1 MPPPWAAE
9 KWWAKRA
16 ERLALATFRL
26 NGARSFLF
34 ESVCYGDAKR
44 ALQELKQCNQERI
57 MTILAIDQG
66 TTGTTCILY
75 DRGGQPIAK
84 AYREIT
90 QFYPRP
96 GWVEHDPEEIWQSV
110 VQCVRELTDHFSQ
123 PITAIGITNQ
133 RETTTVW
140 DKRTG
145 NPVHKAIV
153 WQCRRTSDLCQRY
166 ATEGEMIRAKT
177 GLLLDAYFSATKI
190 RWILDHYA
198 DLNPDSLLFGT
209 IDSWLLW
216 KLTGGRVH
224 ATDFTNASRTLLFN
238 IREKKWDDEL
248 LALFAIPKS
257 MLPEVK
263 NSMHDFGCVTAL
275 KELEGVPIAALAGDQ
290 QSALFG
296 QCCFEPGSIKN
307 TYGTGCFMVMN
318 TGDNF
323 IRSQHGLLATLALN
337 AKGNPCYALEGSV
350 FMGGAVIQ
358 WLRDG
363 LQLLRHAA
371 ESEAMA
377 REAGSNG
384 GVYLVPAFVG
394 LGAPHW
400 KMEARGTLV
409 GLTRGTNR
417 NHIVRAALESIAL
430 QSYDL
435 FRAMVADTGVSPK
448 ALMVDGGAVGNAF
461 LMQFQADLLGIPLL
475 VPKQSESTSLG
486 VAFLAGL
493 QSGVWRSTDE
503 LRGLQEAE
511 RTCMPAMESAAREE
525 ILAGWQKAIRQTL
538 TT

>member
-1 MPPPWAAE
+1 MA
-9 KWWAKRA
+9 
-16 ERLALATFRL
+16 
-26 NGARSFLF
+26 
-34 ESVCYGDAKR
+34 
-44 ALQELKQCNQERI
+44 
-57 MTILAIDQG
+57 ILAIDQG
-66 TTGTTCILY
+66 TSGTTCILY
-75 DRGGQPIAK
+75 DREGQVIAK

-90 QFYPRP
+90 QFYPCP

-110 VQCVRELTDHFSQ
+110 VQCVRELKMHDLQS
-123 PITAIGITNQ
+123 ITAIGITNQ
-133 RETTTVW
+133 RETTIVW
-140 DKRTG
+140 DKKSG
-145 NPVHKAIV
+145 KPVHPAIV

-166 ATEGEMIRAKT
+166 AAEEERIRAKT
-177 GLLLDAYFSATKI
+177 GLPLDAYFSATKI
-190 RWILDHYA
+190 RWILEHSPE
-198 DLNPDSLLFGT
+198 LNPETLLFGT
-209 IDSWLLW
+209 VDSWLLW
-216 KLTGGRVH
+216 KLTGGEVH

-238 IREKKWDDEL
+238 IREKRWDDEL

-263 NSMHDFGCVTAL
+263 NSMDDFGRVAAL
-275 KELEGVPIAALAGDQ
+275 EELEGVPIAAIAGDQ
-290 QSALFG
+290 QAALFG

-318 TGDNF
+318 TGDSF
-323 IRSQHGLLATLALN
+323 IRSQHGLLTTLALN
-337 AKGNPCYALEGSV
+337 AAGQPCYALEGSV

-363 LQLLRHAA
+363 LQLLHHAA

-377 REAGSNG
+377 LEAGSNG
-384 GVYLVPAFVG
+384 GVYMVPAFVG

-435 FRAMVADTGVSPK
+435 FKAMVADTGVSPK

-461 LMQFQADLLGIPLL
+461 LMQFQADMLDLPLL
-475 VPKQSESTSLG
+475 VPRQSELTSLG

-493 QSGVWRSTDE
+493 QSGVWSSTDE
-503 LRGLQEAE
+503 LRGLQHRAG
-511 RTCMPAMESAAREE
+511 TCLPAMEPAAREE
-525 ILAGWQKAIRQTL
+525 IIAGWQKALRQTL
-538 TT
+538 AT

>member
-1 MPPPWAAE
+1 MA
-9 KWWAKRA
+9 
-16 ERLALATFRL
+16 
-26 NGARSFLF
+26 
-34 ESVCYGDAKR
+34 
-44 ALQELKQCNQERI
+44 
-57 MTILAIDQG
+57 ILAIDQG
-66 TTGTTCILY
+66 TSGTTCIIY
-75 DRGGQPIAK
+75 DGEGQPIAK

-110 VQCVRELTDHFSQ
+110 VQCVRELRAHASQ

-133 RETTTVW
+133 RETTIVW

-145 NPVHKAIV
+145 KPVHNAIV

-166 ATEGEMIRAKT
+166 AAEGEMITAKT
-177 GLLLDAYFSATKI
+177 GLPLDAYFSATKI
-190 RWILDHYA
+190 RWILEHYP
-198 DLNPDSLLFGT
+198 DLNSDTLLFGT
-209 IDSWLLW
+209 VDSWLLW
-216 KLTGGRVH
+216 KLTGGEVH
-224 ATDFTNASRTLLFN
+224 VTDFTNASRTLLFN
-238 IREKKWDDEL
+238 IREKRWDDEL

-275 KELEGVPIAALAGDQ
+275 KELEGVAIVALAGDQ
-290 QSALFG
+290 QAALFG
-296 QCCFEPGSIKN
+296 QCCFEPGFIKN

-337 AKGNPCYALEGSV
+337 AEGNPCYALEGSV

-363 LQLLRHAA
+363 LQLLQHAA

-384 GVYLVPAFVG
+384 GVYMVPAFVG

-435 FRAMVADTGVSPK
+435 FMAMVADTGVSPK
-448 ALMVDGGAVGNAF
+448 ALMVDGGAVGNSF
-461 LMQFQADLLGIPLL
+461 LMQFQADLLDLPLL
-475 VPKQSESTSLG
+475 IPKQSESTSLG

-493 QSGVWRSTDE
+493 QSGVWRSSDE
-503 LRGLQEAE
+503 LRGLQHREC
-511 RTCMPAMESAAREE
+511 TCVPAMESAAREE
-525 ILAGWQKAIRQTL
+525 IFAGWQKALRQTL

>member
-1 MPPPWAAE
+1 
-9 KWWAKRA
+9 
-16 ERLALATFRL
+16 
-26 NGARSFLF
+26 
-34 ESVCYGDAKR
+34 
-44 ALQELKQCNQERI
+44 

-66 TTGTTCILY
+66 TTGTTCIIY
-75 DRGGQPIAK
+75 DREGQPIAK

-110 VQCVRELTDHFSQ
+110 VQCVRELNVHDLPS
-123 PITAIGITNQ
+123 ITAIGITNQ
-133 RETTTVW
+133 RETTIVW
-140 DKRTG
+140 DKKSG
-145 NPVHKAIV
+145 KPVHRAIV

-166 ATEGEMIRAKT
+166 GAEGERIRAKT
-177 GLLLDAYFSATKI
+177 GLPLDAYFSATKI
-190 RWILDHYA
+190 RWILEHFPE
-198 DLNPDSLLFGT
+198 LNPENLLFGT
-209 IDSWLLW
+209 VDSWLLW
-216 KLTGGRVH
+216 KLTGGEVH
-224 ATDFTNASRTLLFN
+224 ATDCTNASRTLLFN
-238 IREKKWDDEL
+238 ITQKRWDDEL

-263 NSMHDFGCVTAL
+263 NSMGDFGCVTAL

-290 QSALFG
+290 QAALFG

-318 TGDNF
+318 TGDSF
-323 IRSQHGLLATLALN
+323 ICSHHGLLTTLALN
-337 AKGNPCYALEGSV
+337 AEGNPCYALEGSV

-363 LQLLRHAA
+363 LQLLQHAA

-435 FRAMVADTGVSPK
+435 FKAMVADTGVSPK
-448 ALMVDGGAVGNAF
+448 ALMVDGGAVDNNF
-461 LMQFQADLLGIPLL
+461 LMQFQADLLDLPLL
-475 VPKQSESTSLG
+475 VPKQSELTSLG

-493 QSGVWRSTDE
+493 QSGVWRSSDE
-503 LRGLQEAE
+503 LRGLQHRE
-511 RTCMPAMESAAREE
+511 RTCVPAMEPTAREE
-525 ILAGWQKAIRQTL
+525 ILSGWQKALRQTL
-538 TT
+538 AT

>member
-1 MPPPWAAE
+1 MA
-9 KWWAKRA
+9 
-16 ERLALATFRL
+16 
-26 NGARSFLF
+26 
-34 ESVCYGDAKR
+34 
-44 ALQELKQCNQERI
+44 
-57 MTILAIDQG
+57 ILAIDQG

-75 DRGGQPIAK
+75 DTEAQIIAK

-90 QFYPRP
+90 QFYPRA

-110 VQCVRELTDHFSQ
+110 VQCVRELNVHDLPS
-123 PITAIGITNQ
+123 ITAIGITNQ
-133 RETTTVW
+133 RETTMVW

-145 NPVHKAIV
+145 KPVHSAIV
-153 WQCRRTSDLCQRY
+153 WQCRRTSDLCKRY
-166 ATEGEMIRAKT
+166 GAEGERIAAKT
-177 GLLLDAYFSATKI
+177 GLPLDAYFSATKI

-209 IDSWLLW
+209 VDCWLLW

-263 NSMHDFGCVTAL
+263 NSMHDFGRVTAL
-275 KELEGVPIAALAGDQ
+275 WELEGVPIAALAGDQ
-290 QSALFG
+290 QAALFG

-318 TGDNF
+318 TGETF
-323 IRSQHGLLATLALN
+323 IRSRHGLLTTLALN
-337 AKGNPCYALEGSV
+337 AEGNPCYALEGSV
-350 FMGGAVIQ
+350 FIGGAVIQ

-363 LQLLRHAA
+363 LQLLHHAA

-377 REAGSNG
+377 MEAGSNE

-400 KMEARGTLV
+400 NMEARGTLV

-417 NHIVRAALESIAL
+417 NHIVRAALESIAY
-430 QSYDL
+430 QSCDV
-435 FRAMVADTGVSPK
+435 FKAMVADSAISPK
-448 ALMVDGGAVGNAF
+448 MLMVDGGAVGNTF
-461 LMQFQADLLGIPLL
+461 LMQFQSDILALPLQ
-475 VPKQSESTSLG
+475 VPKQIESTSLG

-493 QSGVWRSTDE
+493 QSGVWSSTDE
-503 LRGLQEAE
+503 LRRLQQ
-511 RTCMPAMESAAREE
+511 RQHTCVPAMEPEAREG
-525 ILAGWQKAIRQTL
+525 LLSGWQKAIRQTL

>member
-1 MPPPWAAE
+1 MA
-9 KWWAKRA
+9 
-16 ERLALATFRL
+16 
-26 NGARSFLF
+26 
-34 ESVCYGDAKR
+34 
-44 ALQELKQCNQERI
+44 
-57 MTILAIDQG
+57 ILAIDQG

-75 DRGGQPIAK
+75 DTEAQIIAK

-90 QFYPRP
+90 QFYPRA

-110 VQCVRELTDHFSQ
+110 VQCVRELNVHDLPS
-123 PITAIGITNQ
+123 ITAIGITNQ
-133 RETTTVW
+133 RETTMVW

-145 NPVHKAIV
+145 KPVHSAIV
-153 WQCRRTSDLCQRY
+153 WQCRRTSDLCKRY
-166 ATEGEMIRAKT
+166 GAEGERITAKT
-177 GLLLDAYFSATKI
+177 GLPLDAYFSATKI

-209 IDSWLLW
+209 VDCWLLW

-263 NSMHDFGCVTAL
+263 NSMHDFGRVTAL
-275 KELEGVPIAALAGDQ
+275 WELEGVPIAALAGDQ
-290 QSALFG
+290 QAALFG

-318 TGDNF
+318 TGETF
-323 IRSQHGLLATLALN
+323 IRSRHGLLTTLALN
-337 AKGNPCYALEGSV
+337 AEGNPCYALEGSV
-350 FMGGAVIQ
+350 FIGGAVIQ

-363 LQLLRHAA
+363 LQLLHHAA

-377 REAGSNG
+377 MEAGSNE

-400 KMEARGTLV
+400 NMEARGTLV

-417 NHIVRAALESIAL
+417 NHIVRAALESIAY
-430 QSYDL
+430 QSCDV
-435 FRAMVADTGVSPK
+435 FKAMVADSAISPK
-448 ALMVDGGAVGNAF
+448 MLMVDGGAVGNTF
-461 LMQFQADLLGIPLL
+461 LMQFQSDILALPLQ
-475 VPKQSESTSLG
+475 VPKQIESTSLG

-493 QSGVWRSTDE
+493 QSGVWSSTDE
-503 LRGLQEAE
+503 LRRLQQ
-511 RTCMPAMESAAREE
+511 RQHTCVPAMEPEAREG
-525 ILAGWQKAIRQTL
+525 LLSGWQKAIRQTL

>member
-1 MPPPWAAE
+1 MA
-9 KWWAKRA
+9 
-16 ERLALATFRL
+16 
-26 NGARSFLF
+26 
-34 ESVCYGDAKR
+34 
-44 ALQELKQCNQERI
+44 
-57 MTILAIDQG
+57 ILAIDQG

-75 DRGGQPIAK
+75 DREAQRIAK

-110 VQCVRELTDHFSQ
+110 VQCVRELISEHSFQ

-133 RETTTVW
+133 RETTIVW

-145 NPVHKAIV
+145 KPVHHAIV

-166 ATEGEMIRAKT
+166 AAEAEQIIAKT

-190 RWILDHYA
+190 RWILDHYPE
-198 DLNPDSLLFGT
+198 LNPDTLLFGT
-209 IDSWLLW
+209 VDSWLLW
-216 KLTGGRVH
+216 KLTGGEVH

-238 IREKKWDDEL
+238 IREKRWDDEL

-263 NSMHDFGCVTAL
+263 NSTDDFGRVTAIE
-275 KELEGVPIAALAGDQ
+275 ELAGLPIAALAGDQ
-290 QSALFG
+290 QAALFG
-296 QCCFEPGSIKN
+296 QCCFESGSIKN

-318 TGDNF
+318 TGERF
-323 IRSQHGLLATLALN
+323 IRSHHGLLTTLALN
-337 AKGNPCYALEGSV
+337 AEGQPCYALEGSV

-363 LQLLRHAA
+363 LQILHHAA

-384 GVYLVPAFVG
+384 GVYLVPAFAG

-409 GLTRGTNR
+409 GLTRGTGR

-435 FRAMVADTGVSPK
+435 FRAMVADTAVSPK

-461 LMQFQADLLGIPLL
+461 LMQFQADILNLPLL

-493 QSGVWRSTDE
+493 QSGVWSSTDE
-503 LRGLQEAE
+503 LRKLQQSE
-511 RTCMPAMESAAREE
+511 RTCVPAMEPEAREE
-525 ILAGWQKAIRQTL
+525 ILSGWQKALRQAL